1 MNLKRSRVVKG
12 IVAAGLTVALT
23 SGIALASIGTGTVTA
38 SSLRLRSE
46 ATVQSATLA
55 YAPYSSQVSI
65 LAEAADGWYKVSYDG
80 MEGYMSA
87 DWLDVELTGAEADQE
102 AAGLRQGTVTA
113 DVLNVRSGPGTGY
126 SKVSPL

>member
-65 LAEAADGWYKVSYDG
+65 LAEAADGW
-80 MEGYMSA
+80 
-87 DWLDVELTGAEADQE
+87 
-102 AAGLRQGTVTA
+102 
-113 DVLNVRSGPGTGY
+113 
-126 SKVSPL
+126 